1 MLPFYEIIKLESF
14 INKHCHGESKRPN
27 TDNPTF
33 LLMVLL
39 SRNDAGSSEL
49 SVFGRLLSDSKI
61 WKFATQ
67 RFSIWQQKV
76 HLGSWIRK
84 CHFFVGHDRIFP
96 FLTELNFNISDI
108 PKICTR
114 VCTKMG
120 HFMKPYKLN
129 LTFIT

>member
-61 WKFATQ
+61 ESSQPKGFQ
-67 RFSIWQQKV
+67 Y
-76 HLGSWIRK
+76 GSRK
-84 CHFFVGHDRIFP
+84 CTWDHGSGNVTFSSVMTEFFHF
-96 FLTELNFNISDI
+96 
-108 PKICTR
+108 
-114 VCTKMG
+114 
-120 HFMKPYKLN
+120 
-129 LTFIT
+129 